1 MFKIFKYFRWQDW
14 LGLAVIF
21 LLTIAEVQC
30 DLTMPEYMVKIIGSM
45 QAGMPE
51 VWKQG
56 LIVLGFVLAS
66 IAISII
72 ISFIAS
78 RISSSLAKRLRKM
91 VFEKVG
97 TFSMAEINKFSIAS
111 LITRSTNDIG
121 QVQQVITMMMK
132 LFLYAPIMAI
142 SAIIKITNINATLT
156 WTTFGFILIMFVFVG
171 VIMMLSLRKFM
182 VMQKQTDDLNNV
194 ARENLTGIRV
204 VRANNAETLQESKF
218 KQVNNKLT
226 STSLYLNRVTAFMFP
241 GMQLIMNGLNL
252 AIYWIG
258 AELILNPSVMI
269 NYLQI
274 SEFSQYAV
282 QVLMSFLFVGM
293 LFVMLPRGN
302 VSAKR
307 ILEVLNTMPSLT
319 NGTETQSDNSE
330 RGVVEFK
337 NVSFKYPDAQEYVI
351 KNINFVAKQGQ
362 TVAFIGSTGSGK
374 STLINLVPRFYD
386 PTDGEVYIDG
396 KNIKEYKFSALNN
409 KLGYIPQ
416 KSLLFGGTVKENIT
430 YGKEDA
436 TDADIAKALEVSQ
449 SKNFV
454 DKLDGGLNFMV
465 SQGGKN
471 LSGGQKQRLSI
482 ARALVKN
489 PEILIF
495 DDSFSALDYKT
506 DKALRK
512 ALKTNFENTTKL
524 IVAQRIGTILDADQ
538 IIVLESGEMVGQG
551 THQELMHNCE
561 VYKQIALS
569 QLSKEELE
577 NGTKQ

>member
-1 MFKIFKYFRWQDW
+1 MFKIFKYFTWKDW
-14 LGLAVIF
+14 IGVVIVF
-21 LLTIAEVQC
+21 ALTIAEVQC

-45 QAGMPE
+45 PHGMSE

-78 RISSSLAKRLRKM
+78 RISSGLSKRLRKM

-97 TFSMAEINKFSIAS
+97 TFSMAEINKFSTAS
-111 LITRSTNDIG
+111 LITRSTNDIS
-121 QVQQVITMMMK
+121 QVQQVITMMLK

-156 WTTFGFILIMFVFVG
+156 WTTFVFILIMFLFVG
-171 VIMMLSLRKFM
+171 AVMLLSMRKFM
-182 VMQKQTDDLNNV
+182 VMQKQTDALNNV

-204 VRANNAETLQESKF
+204 VRANNAEKQQETKF
-218 KQVNNKLT
+218 KNVNENLT
-226 STSLYLNRVTAFMFP
+226 STSLYVNRVTAFMFP

-252 AIYWIG
+252 ALYWIG
-258 AELILNPSVMI
+258 AELILNPEVML

-293 LFVMLPRGN
+293 LFVMFPRGN

-307 ILEVLNTMPSLT
+307 ILEVLDTTPSLV
-319 NGTETQSDNSE
+319 NGIVTDTHTTET
-330 RGVVEFK
+330 GTIEFK
-337 NVSFKYPDAQEYVI
+337 NVCFKYPDAEDYVL
-351 KNINFVAKQGQ
+351 KNINFAVKQGQ

-386 PTDGEVYIDG
+386 CTEGEVLIDG
-396 KNIKEYKFSALNN
+396 QNIKDYKFSALNN

-436 TDADIAKALEVSQ
+436 TDQEINNALEVSQ

-454 DKLDGGLNFMV
+454 DKLSGGLDFV
-465 SQGGKN
+465 VAQGGKN

-506 DKALRK
+506 DRALRL
-512 ALKTNFENTTKL
+512 ALKQNYKDTTKL

-538 IIVLESGEMVGQG
+538 IVVLDNGEIVGKG
-551 THQELMHNCE
+551 THQELMQNCE